1 MKFFVSIFSAFG
13 YDRANNMSITVA
25 ETEADLFYSGS
36 TGEQKNLCGYIEGQL
51 NASAYIRCNSAI
63 AGRFVQVQNNIFA
76 GENFHLAE
84 VEVFG
89 V

>member
-36 TGEQKNLCGYIEGQL
+36 TGEQNNLCGYIEGQL
-51 NASAYIRCNSAI
+51 DASAYIRCHSAI
-63 AGRFVQVQNNIFA
+63 AGRFVQVKNNIFA